1 MATEVEPPELAALLD
16 YAERPRAAGW
26 SLRAALTRYAQPQ
39 PQRASDLIES
49 MRRAEFGL
57 RAHLKDVE
65 RNGPAVWAALHDA
78 GGGDIDRHVVELLRV
93 LQDLD
98 RVGDV
103 ITAWAVDREGERPDR
118 EVAAAAAAA
127 SARLDDLGVPH
138 EERPRPTGA
147 ARRG

>member
-16 YAERPRAAGW
+16 YAERPRVAGW

-57 RAHLKDVE
+57 RSHVKDVE
-65 RNGPAVWAALHDA
+65 RNGPAVWAALEGSSDS
-78 GGGDIDRHVVELLRV
+78 DIDGHVVELLRI

-98 RVGDV
+98 RVGDL
-103 ITAWAVDREGERPDR
+103 IAAWAVDRQGDRPDGAV
-118 EVAAAAAAA
+118 EAAAAAA
-127 SARLDDLGVPH
+127 STRLDELGVAH
-138 EERPRPTGA
+138 EERPR
-147 ARRG
+147 

>member
-16 YAERPRAAGW
+16 YAERPRVAGW

-57 RAHLKDVE
+57 RAHVKDVE
-65 RNGPAVWAALHDA
+65 RNGPAVWAALEGNSD
-78 GGGDIDRHVVELLRV
+78 GDIDSDVVELLRI

-98 RVGDV
+98 RVGDL
-103 ITAWAVDREGERPDR
+103 IAAWAVDRQGERPDGPV
-118 EVAAAAAAA
+118 EAAAAEAT
-127 SARLDDLGVPH
+127 ARLDELGVAR

>member
-1 MATEVEPPELAALLD
+1 MPAEVEPPELAALLD
-16 YAERPRAAGW
+16 YAERPRASGW

-49 MRRAEFGL
+49 MRRTEFGL
-57 RAHLKDVE
+57 PAHLKDVE
-65 RNGPAVWAALHDA
+65 RNGPVVWAALQ
-78 GGGDIDRHVVELLRV
+78 GGDAAGVDEHVLGLLRV

-103 ITAWAVDREGERPDR
+103 VADWAVERAGERPDG
-118 EVAAAAAAA
+118 EVEAAAAAA
-127 SARLDDLGVPH
+127 SARLDELGVAH